1 MSQWLNVGY
10 TWLSSEL
17 LTRLGFLLALVFVAN
32 LLRQR
37 RSPSS
42 TIAWLLVIL
51 LEPYLGVPL
60 YVMFG
65 GRKMN
70 PLARQEGPDLPADRP
85 TIGRV
90 PAEWAPNV
98 CWPRTASRRP
108 VTATASSS

>member
-1 MSQWLNVGY
+1 MSRWLNVGY

-60 YVMFG
+60 YVIFG

-70 PLARQEGPDLPADRP
+70 PLAQKRIEFTADPP
-85 TIGRV
+85 TSGRV
-90 PAEWAPNV
+90 PAEWVQNV
-98 CWPRTASRRP
+98 CWPRTAYRRP
-108 VTATASSS
+108 EMGIASSL

>member
-1 MSQWLNVGY
+1 MSQWLSVVY
-10 TWLSSEL
+10 TWISSEL

-51 LEPYLGVPL
+51 LEPYIGVPL

-70 PLARQEGPDLPADRP
+70 PLARKKARIYRRSPDGSRGFQRSGDR
-85 TIGRV
+85 
-90 PAEWAPNV
+90 
-98 CWPRTASRRP
+98 ASAGLVRRP
-108 VTATASSS
+108 AGP